1 MPGKTRR
8 GRPPHPDLLTPAEWR
23 VVHAIQHGLSNRE
36 IARRR
41 GVSLDAAKYHVANAV
56 GKLGV
61 ANRQALRRWFR
72 APARS
77 ALNQRARLPM
87 RMNLNLGPLAQISRG
102 VRDLKESEAFYG
114 KTLGLKHLY
123 TFGTLAFFDCAGT
136 RLYLQ
141 VQEHPGPE
149 SILYLRVEDIRAAY
163 EGLSA
168 RGLAFTAAPHL
179 IHRHSDG
186 TEEWLA
192 HFNDPEGRP
201 LGLMAQV
208 KP

>member
-1 MPGKTRR
+1 MPGKTSR
-8 GRPPHPDLLTPAEWR
+8 GRPPHPDLLTPTEWR

-41 GVSLDAAKYHVANAV
+41 GVSLDAVKYHVANAV
-56 GKLGV
+56 AKLGV

-72 APARS
+72 APAGS
-77 ALNQRARLPM
+77 ALSQRNRTPTT
-87 RMNLNLGPLAQISRG
+87 MNLTLGPLAQISRG
-102 VRDLKESEAFYG
+102 VRDLQESEAFYG
-114 KTLGLKHLY
+114 KTLGLRHLY
-123 TFGTLAFFDCAGT
+123 TSGTLAFFDCAGT

-141 VQEHPGPE
+141 VQEKPGPE
-149 SILYLRVEDIRAAY
+149 SILYLRVEDMRAAY
-163 EGLSA
+163 DTLSA
-168 RGLAFTAAPHL
+168 RQVAFTAAPHL

-201 LGLMAQV
+201 LALMAHV